1 MSETP
6 LTEYILLAVHL
17 IVGFLLVFFSAKAFK
32 RTKYKPMVLL
42 VIGFTLL
49 VLGETVVEYAF
60 AFWQNENIGK
70 IIEEGFEI
78 AGFIVLII
86 AVKKSLENDK

>member
-1 MSETP
+1 MEDLST
-6 LTEYILLAVHL
+6 TQYILLVAHL
-17 IVGFLLVFFSAKAFK
+17 IVGFLLVFFAAKAFK
-32 RTKYKPMVLL
+32 RTKYAPMILL

-49 VLGETVVEYAF
+49 VLGETVMEYAF
-60 AFWQNENIGK
+60 AFLENENLQK

-86 AVKKSLENDK
+86 AVKKS

>member
-1 MSETP
+1 MSESP
-6 LTEYILLAVHL
+6 LTEYILLAAHL
-17 IVGFLLVFFSAKAFK
+17 IAGFLLVFFSAKAFK
-32 RTKYKPMVLL
+32 RTKYKPMILL
-42 VIGFTLL
+42 AIGFTLL

-60 AFWQNENIGK
+60 AFLQNESLQK

-86 AVKKSLENDK
+86 AVKKS

>member
-1 MSETP
+1 MSESP
-6 LTEYILLAVHL
+6 LTEYILLAAHL

-32 RTKYKPMVLL
+32 RTKYKPMILL
-42 VIGFTLL
+42 AIGFTLL

-60 AFWQNENIGK
+60 TFLQNENMQK

-86 AVKKSLENDK
+86 AVKKS

>member
-1 MSETP
+1 MEESP
-6 LTEYILLAVHL
+6 ILQYVLLAAHL

-32 RTKYKPMVLL
+32 RTKYRPMILL
-42 VIGFTLL
+42 AIGFTLL
-49 VLGETVVEYAF
+49 VLGETAVEYAF
-60 AFWQNENIGK
+60 AFLDNDAIQK

-86 AVKKSLENDK
+86 AVKKS

>member
-1 MSETP
+1 MSESP
-6 LTEYILLAVHL
+6 LTEYILLIAHL

-42 VIGFTLL
+42 AIGFTLL

-60 AFWQNENIGK
+60 AFLQNENIQK

-86 AVKKSLENDK
+86 AVKKS

>member
-1 MSETP
+1 MYESP
-6 LTEYILLAVHL
+6 ILQYVILAAHL
-17 IVGFLLVFFSAKAFK
+17 IAGFLLVFFSAKAFK
-32 RTKYKPMVLL
+32 RTKYKPMILL
-42 VIGFTLL
+42 AIGFTLL

-60 AFWQNENIGK
+60 AFLDNDTIQS

-86 AVKKSLENDK
+86 AVKKS

>member
-1 MSETP
+1 MEESP
-6 LTEYILLAVHL
+6 ILQYVILAAHL
-17 IVGFLLVFFSAKAFK
+17 IAGFLLVFFSAKAFK
-32 RTKYKPMVLL
+32 RTKYKPMILL
-42 VIGFTLL
+42 AIGFTLL

-60 AFWQNENIGK
+60 AFIDNDTVQK

-86 AVKKSLENDK
+86 AVKKS

>member
-1 MSETP
+1 MVESSITN
-6 LTEYILLAVHL
+6 YVLLAAHL
-17 IVGFLLVFFSAKAFK
+17 IVGFLLVFFAAKAFK
-32 RTKYKPMVLL
+32 RTKYFPMALL

-49 VLGETVVEYAF
+49 VLGETVMEYAF
-60 AFWQNENIGK
+60 SFAGETLQK

-86 AVKKSLENDK
+86 AVKKS

>member
-1 MSETP
+1 MSESP
-6 LTEYILLAVHL
+6 IIEYILLAAHL

-32 RTKYKPMVLL
+32 KTKYKPMILL
-42 VIGFTLL
+42 ATGFTLL

-60 AFWQNENIGK
+60 AFLQNEGIQK

-86 AVKKSLENDK
+86 AVKKS

>member
-1 MSETP
+1 MQEPSAIN
-6 LTEYILLAVHL
+6 YILLVAHL
-17 IVGFLLVFFSAKAFK
+17 LVGFTQVFFAAKAFK
-32 RTKYKPMVLL
+32 KTRYPPMILL

-49 VLGETVVEYAF
+49 VLGETVVEYSF
-60 AFWQNENIGK
+60 AFLENEGIQK

-86 AVKKSLENDK
+86 AVKKS